1 MEAFAG
7 EVFVGCAHELAELGR
22 AIDSAELAPPRS
34 GMSAVVLT
42 GRAICVPFRAR
53 RLRFATVNHGHS

>member
-42 GRAICVPFRAR
+42 GRAIPSTTPPVR
-53 RLRFATVNHGHS
+53 HGQPRTLLTA